1 MTVVMT
7 VLRFLHVCCEIARLR
22 LSTADDRAPI
32 MEPRAFA
39 SPPEPTTARSPGTS
53 ETGSDRKTARVM
65 MVTRITRIAAL
76 PAVALVLSAAV
87 ACTGPDSTPA
97 PAPTGTVSSPA
108 TPAPDSSDPVTSPA
122 TPVREQGY
130 AMSCSGVRGD
140 GNRVVVE
147 LYTNST
153 VVVPA
158 SVVVVKA
165 GEDGDP
171 ILLTS
176 DAAQAPTIKDQ
187 AVSAD
192 VPLVDAAT
200 RAAAGT
206 AEVRGTFQPTGNVRQ
221 VDDDFTDAGER
232 IRTKGT
238 NEALT
243 TDVRVQIG
251 QERVNLQCSEAFQF
265 DLQVTKTPIG

>member
-1 MTVVMT
+1 
-7 VLRFLHVCCEIARLR
+7 
-22 LSTADDRAPI
+22 
-32 MEPRAFA
+32 
-39 SPPEPTTARSPGTS
+39 
-53 ETGSDRKTARVM
+53 

-76 PAVALVLSAAV
+76 PAVAAVLIAAV
-87 ACTGPDSTPA
+87 ACTA
-97 PAPTGTVSSPA
+97 PASPPVPQQSDAVSSPA
-108 TPAPDSSDPVTSPA
+108 TPVPEQSDATSPA
-122 TPVREQGY
+122 TTVREQGY
-130 AMSCSGVRGD
+130 VMSCSGVRGD

-165 GEDGDP
+165 GEDGEP

-187 AVSAD
+187 QVSAD
-192 VPLVDAAT
+192 VPLIDAAT

-206 AEVRGTFQPTGNVRQ
+206 AEVRGTFQPTGDVRQ
-221 VDDDFTDAGER
+221 VDDDIADAGER

-238 NEALT
+238 NEALKA
-243 TDVRVQIG
+243 DVRVQIG
-251 QERVNLQCSEAFQF
+251 QERINLQCSEAFLF
-265 DLQVTKTPIG
+265 DLQVTKTPIT